1 MAAGGV
7 AGDKQATTID
17 TQIRRVFVNPTER
30 GPNILDNVADTHFRA
45 EPVPNTDE
53 VDARRHE
60 ERRDEMRKRLV
71 SAMPIATMHE
81 SERRGAGLRAW
92 KEIDLLSLMRAIGEI
107 EATGHRR
114 ARLRPTPH
122 PALGDVG
129 GVGNLFAI
137 IVFAVEG
144 GLIKISENQARARHH
159 MLTISPA
166 DVREDCL
173 NALILARGLDPR
185 DGMMFMTGMSKLDPV
200 PSPGASVTATP
211 SSAQISIDRAI
222 ADLRRGAMVIVRDTN
237 QHSAIAIQAAEMATR
252 DSLRMLMRLTG
263 SQPTVA
269 LTRNRVAAIKP
280 SPAPSSVQSLILP
293 MNTDAALVRRIA
305 DPTIA
310 PGADQDETTGRG
322 LSELSV
328 IPEPEDGLVQMAV
341 QLVKFARLLPAVLF
355 ARASTL
361 DVERLSTW
369 SRDIGLLLVETRDIQ
384 AFPALRA
391 RRLVQAA
398 SARVPLSDAEN
409 AKLVAFRPLDGGEEH
424 VAIVIG
430 EPDTSHPV
438 LIRLH
443 SACLTGDL
451 LGSLRC
457 DCGDQLRGA
466 IQAIESEGGGVLV
479 YLAQEGRD
487 IGLVNKLRAYTLQDL
502 GVDTV
507 DANEQL
513 GFDADERIYE
523 PAAEILRQLGIGSV
537 RLLTNNPDKVEQ
549 LAAAGVNVVERVA
562 HVFPSN
568 QHNARYL
575 KTKADKTGHLF

>member
-1 MAAGGV
+1 
-7 AGDKQATTID
+7 
-17 TQIRRVFVNPTER
+17 
-30 GPNILDNVADTHFRA
+30 
-45 EPVPNTDE
+45 
-53 VDARRHE
+53 
-60 ERRDEMRKRLV
+60 
-71 SAMPIATMHE
+71 
-81 SERRGAGLRAW
+81 
-92 KEIDLLSLMRAIGEI
+92 
-107 EATGHRR
+107 
-114 ARLRPTPH
+114 
-122 PALGDVG
+122 
-129 GVGNLFAI
+129 
-137 IVFAVEG
+137 
-144 GLIKISENQARARHH
+144 
-159 MLTISPA
+159 
-166 DVREDCL
+166 
-173 NALILARGLDPR
+173 
-185 DGMMFMTGMSKLDPV
+185 MMFMTDMSKLDPISRPATPMAAA
-200 PSPGASVTATP
+200 PSP
-211 SSAQISIDRAI
+211 AQISIDRAI
-222 ADLRRGAMVIVRDTN
+222 SDLRRGAMVIVRDTN
-237 QHSAIAIQAAEMATR
+237 QHSAIAIQAAEMATH

-280 SPAPSSVQSLILP
+280 SPAPASVQSLILP
-293 MNTDAALVRRIA
+293 MNTDAELVRRIA
-305 DPTIA
+305 DPTFG
-310 PGADQDETTGRG
+310 PENDGDENSGSA

-355 ARASTL
+355 ARASSL

-369 SRDIGLLLVETRDIQ
+369 SRDVGLLLVETRDIR

-398 SARVPLSDAEN
+398 AARVPLSDAEN
-409 AKLVAFRPLDGGEEH
+409 ARLVAFRPLDGGEEH

-430 EPDTSHPV
+430 EPDTNEPV

-466 IQAIESEGGGVLV
+466 IRAIESEGGGVLV

-487 IGLVNKLRAYTLQDL
+487 IGLINKLRAYALQDL

-513 GFDADERIYE
+513 GFDADERVYE
-523 PAAEILRQLGIGSV
+523 PAAEILRQLGIRSV
-537 RLLTNNPDKVEQ
+537 RLLTNNPDKVSQ
-549 LAAAGVNVVERVA
+549 LAAAGVNVVDRVA

-568 QHNARYL
+568 RHNERYL
-575 KTKADKTGHLF
+575 RTKADKTGHLF